1 MKRSEKYAGIGSL
14 SKLRE
19 ERYKLQSEITNRELM
34 IGLHYSQLKES
45 LSITRFL
52 TTLITKI
59 SVIMPLFQ
67 MAKNLYRLVVE
78 IFSKQERE
86 KEVEK
91 EVVDETEEGRAG
103 EKEEERA
110 GEKENRRAGET
121 DEGRAE

>member
-67 MAKNLYRLVVE
+67 MAKNLYRLVIE
-78 IFSKQERE
+78 IFSKEE

-91 EVVDETEEGRAG
+91 EVSNETEEGRAG
-103 EKEEERA
+103 EKE
-110 GEKENRRAGET
+110 
-121 DEGRAE
+121 

>member
-67 MAKNLYRLVVE
+67 MAKNLYRLVIE
-78 IFSKQERE
+78 IFSKEE

-91 EVVDETEEGRAG
+91 EVSNETEEGRAG